1 MSPDKPYNPLDKKNL
16 AESVVRALLEEPA
29 SILPP
34 GASFEG
40 AGLYVIY
47 YTGDFPAYGPI
58 SEANRNGAFQTP
70 IYAGKADPPGKRK
83 GAFGLETPPGS
94 VLYKRLTEHAATIE
108 QVEDFDLADF
118 RCRYLV
124 ADDIWIP
131 LGEAL
136 LIQTFRP
143 LWNLVIEGFGNHDP
157 GGGRY
162 KGKRPSWDVVHPG
175 RAWALKCAPNPRTR
189 EEILEA
195 ARRFLA
201 PAHSC

>member
-16 AESVVRALLEEPA
+16 AESVVRALLAEPV

-34 GASFEG
+34 AAPFEG

-47 YTGDFPAYGPI
+47 YTGDFPAYRPI
-58 SEANRNGAFQTP
+58 ADANGDGGFRQP

-83 GAFGLETPPGS
+83 GASGLETPPGS
-94 VLYKRLTEHAATIE
+94 VLYRRLVEHAATIE
-108 QVEDFDLADF
+108 QAGDLSLDDF
-118 RCRYLV
+118 RCRHLV

-136 LIQTFRP
+136 LIQTYRP
-143 LWNLVIEGFGNHDP
+143 LWNLVIDGFGNHDP

-162 KGKRPSWDVVHPG
+162 KGKRPPWDVVHPG
-175 RAWALKCAPNPRTR
+175 RAWAMKCAPNPRTR
-189 EEILEA
+189 EDLLDAA
-195 ARRFLA
+195 ARFLSGE
-201 PAHSC
+201 PA